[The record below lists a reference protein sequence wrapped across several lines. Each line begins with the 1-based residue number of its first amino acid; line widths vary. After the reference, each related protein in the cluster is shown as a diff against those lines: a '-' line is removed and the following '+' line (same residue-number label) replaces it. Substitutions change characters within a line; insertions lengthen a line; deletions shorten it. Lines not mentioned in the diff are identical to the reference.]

1 MLQKPENKYLFQIIP
16 AIPEPTAALLIKMAE
31 PEKNVLS
38 HLILAELCV
47 IIDKYGSAQATFLGG
62 FLIWAFGKLLSVQ
75 SYCCYLS

>member
-1 MLQKPENKYLFQIIP
+1 MLQKPENRYLFQIIP
-16 AIPEPTAALLIKMAE
+16 AIPEPAALLIKMAE
-31 PEKNVLS
+31 HEKNVLS

-62 FLIWAFGKLLSVQ
+62 FLIWAFGKLLLVQ